1 LKGLLD
7 YGAVPFIFEMM
18 KLEIGRSIFEEMVAH
33 LRSVYPLEGCGLLA
47 GLDSHV
53 QSHYP
58 IDNHL
63 NSPVAFEMEP
73 AQLVA
78 SFMDF
83 EGLGQSL
90 LAIYHSH
97 PDSAP
102 TPSAR
107 DVQQANYPE
116 AVQII
121 VSFEE
126 PDSPKISAFKV
137 FDGRFSP
144 ITLTVV

>member
-1 LKGLLD
+1 
-7 YGAVPFIFEMM
+7 MM
-18 KLEIGRSIFEEMVAH
+18 TLEIGRSIFEEIIAH

-47 GLDSHV
+47 GRNDRV
-53 QSHYP
+53 QRHYP
-58 IDNHL
+58 IDNYL
-63 NSPVAFEMEP
+63 KSATAFEMEP

-78 SFMDF
+78 AFMDF
-83 EGLGQSL
+83 EARGQYL

-97 PDSAP
+97 PNSGP

-107 DVQQANYPE
+107 DVEQANYPE

-121 VSFEE
+121 ISFEE
-126 PDSPKISAFKV
+126 PAGPKFGAFQIV
-137 FDGRFSP
+137 DGRFSP